1 MMKILATLKSKA
13 LHVLIVILMTLLA
26 ATYIDR
32 NIISN
37 DRDITK
43 KSLTELALKY
53 ERISSENEKLA
64 QEIKEA
70 GNKSV
75 VITKEVTVEVCNAK
89 VKQEAIKSLPTNKR
103 EVTNEKATAGIDD
116 SLPDD
121 LKRLLQ

>member
-1 MMKILATLKSKA
+1 MKILATLKSKA

-37 DRDITK
+37 DRDVTK
-43 KSLTELALKY
+43 KSLTELTLKY

-64 QEIKEA
+64 QEIKNA
-70 GNKSV
+70 GNNSV

>member
-1 MMKILATLKSKA
+1 MKILATLKSKA

-37 DRDITK
+37 DRDVTK
-43 KSLTELALKY
+43 KSLTELTLKY

-64 QEIKEA
+64 KEIKET
-70 GNKSV
+70 GNNTV

-116 SLPDD
+116 NLPDD

>member
-1 MMKILATLKSKA
+1 MNILATLKSKA

-37 DRDITK
+37 DRDVTK

-53 ERISSENEKLA
+53 ERVSSENEKLA
-64 QEIKEA
+64 QEIKKA
-70 GNKSV
+70 GNNSV

>member
-1 MMKILATLKSKA
+1 MKILATLKSKA

-37 DRDITK
+37 DRDVTK
-43 KSLTELALKY
+43 KSLTELTLKY

-64 QEIKEA
+64 KEIKEA
-70 GNKSV
+70 GNNSV

>member
-1 MMKILATLKSKA
+1 
-13 LHVLIVILMTLLA
+13 MTLLA

-37 DRDITK
+37 DRDVTK
-43 KSLTELALKY
+43 KSLTELTLKY

-64 QEIKEA
+64 QEIKNA
-70 GNKSV
+70 GNNSV

>member
-1 MMKILATLKSKA
+1 MKILATLKSKA

-37 DRDITK
+37 DRDVTK
-43 KSLTELALKY
+43 KTLTELTLKY

-64 QEIKEA
+64 KEIKET
-70 GNKSV
+70 GNNSV

-89 VKQEAIKSLPTNKR
+89 VTQEAIKSLPTNKR

-121 LKRLLQ
+121 LKRLLK

>member
-1 MMKILATLKSKA
+1 MKILATLKSKS

-37 DRDITK
+37 DRDVTK

-53 ERISSENEKLA
+53 ERVSSENEKLA

-70 GNKSV
+70 GNNSV